1 VQQVEE
7 LAEEIRFQLNGDI
20 LYLGWMVQ
28 IARLQ
33 NPGGVEAD
41 WVGAVYDAIVLLA
54 SGGEIVVGN
63 ARNLDGRVHIES
75 WPEKGQ
81 ELRDRLVRSTESAV
95 GLDRDFC
102 FWVGLR

>member
-1 VQQVEE
+1 MQQVEE
-7 LAEEIRFQLNGDI
+7 LAQEIRFQLNGDI
-20 LYLGWMVQ
+20 LSFGWIVQ

-33 NPGGVEAD
+33 SPGGVEVD
-41 WVGAVYDAIVLLA
+41 WVSAVYDAIGLLA

-63 ARNLDGRVHIES
+63 ASNLDGRVHIES

-95 GLDRDFC
+95 ELDRDFC